1 MDFRFNRQLH
11 IVADS
16 NLNVSKSGGSVSIG
30 GRATFGPGFRIGATL
45 SRRAS
50 ESWLLWTAVAFVV
63 AALYMLGRS

>member
-1 MDFRFNRQLH
+1 MDFRFHRQFHMLPG
-11 IVADS
+11 S

-30 GRATFGPGFRIGATL
+30 GRGSFGPGLRFGATL

-50 ESWLLWTAVAFVV
+50 ESWLVWTAIAFVA